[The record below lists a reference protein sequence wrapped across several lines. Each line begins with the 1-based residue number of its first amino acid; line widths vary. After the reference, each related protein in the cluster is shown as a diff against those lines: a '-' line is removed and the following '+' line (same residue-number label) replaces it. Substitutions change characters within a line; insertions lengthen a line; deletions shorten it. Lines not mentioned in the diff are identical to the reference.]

1 MHIPGKLRKDAKKIS
16 VGFHRQC
23 GISKIGQLICWG
35 LHGHWD
41 TMTGYTNPDDAN
53 ETFKFKFNND
63 EEELKEEKEEVE
75 L

>member
-1 MHIPGKLRKDAKKIS
+1 MHVPAKLRKDAKKIS

-41 TMTGYTNPDDAN
+41 TQTGYMNPDDA
-53 ETFKFKFNND
+53 TKFKFNND

>member
-41 TMTGYTNPDDAN
+41 TKTGYTNPDDAN
-53 ETFKFKFNND
+53 EFKFKFNND